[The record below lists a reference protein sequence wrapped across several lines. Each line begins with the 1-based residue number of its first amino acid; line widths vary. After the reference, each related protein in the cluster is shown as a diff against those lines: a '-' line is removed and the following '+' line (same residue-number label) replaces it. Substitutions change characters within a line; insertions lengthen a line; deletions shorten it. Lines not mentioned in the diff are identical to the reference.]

1 MKMRVP
7 VLANVVQPDAV
18 GTLALARSASA
29 PAHANRHDAAS
40 QNGGAHSQRPDSNPQ
55 QTPERTFATIA
66 RGLLSTTRPSVVGL
80 VFFTGLPALA
90 IDDATWPSL
99 ARGAAIIAGI
109 ALCAAASSVFNAWL
123 ERESDKNMERTRSR
137 PVPTGLVLPGEAL
150 AFAIALSL
158 GGVAL
163 LGWQGVTYAT
173 QAERIGGMVAGAAT
187 IAFYVLVYTIW
198 LKPRTPLNIVIG
210 GAAGAAPPMIVDAAL
225 HGRIGLMSVT
235 LFTIVFLWTPPHF
248 WAISLFRK
256 ADYQNAGFP
265 MLPITHGNEATYGR
279 MVLYALAIVPFATL
293 PALTRHLSV
302 GYGLFAMV
310 TSLWFLW
317 SCVTLLRGKTDAL
330 AKKTFFASLL
340 YLHAVF
346 TAMIVDLMIHRPLA

>member
-1 MKMRVP
+1 MKLR
-7 VLANVVQPDAV
+7 L
-18 GTLALARSASA
+18 SAYV
-29 PAHANRHDAAS
+29 NAS
-40 QNGGAHSQRPDSNPQ
+40 QPQSVGVVALRTSADSAGVTSSGVRQDDARQGA
-55 QTPERTFATIA
+55 TPPAPKRTVWTVA
-66 RGLLSTTRPSVVGL
+66 RGLLATTRPSVVGL

-90 IDDATWPSL
+90 IDDAAWPSL
-99 ARGAAIIAGI
+99 ARSATIILGI

-123 ERESDKNMERTRSR
+123 ERESDKNMERTRTR
-137 PVPTGLVLPGEAL
+137 PLPTGLVRPNEAL
-150 AFAIALSL
+150 VFAVALSL

-163 LGWQGVTYAT
+163 LGWQAT
-173 QAERIGGMVAGAAT
+173 DFVADAARWGGMIAGAAT
-187 IAFYVLVYTIW
+187 IAFYVVIYTIW

-210 GAAGAAPPMIVDAAL
+210 GAAGAAPPVIVDAAL
-225 HGRIGLMSVT
+225 HGSVGLMSIT
-235 LFTIVFLWTPPHF
+235 MFTIVFLWTPPHF

-265 MLPITHGNEATYGR
+265 MLPITHGNEATYAR

-346 TAMIVDLMIHRPLA
+346 TAMIVDLMIHRPIL